1 MDIKQ
6 PVCLFG
12 HCRTLCVQWWATWC
26 VYPLIHQQDI
36 IYSLQ
41 RNSLLIFMNSLGS
54 IRVIIWQ
61 RPFGKHWN
69 YMASLGGH
77 VSHILS
83 MYSANIFTDH
93 CYCNGQCQQQQH
105 NDDITWV
112 TMPAARHIIF
122 SIRCSHAMHASYNPF
137 SSNQGI
143 IITFLSR
150 LVSNCLFSSWKG
162 LERYQGLRA
171 RRLLHKV
178 PTIKTTLPGLS
189 HRIMT
194 TMQQLTS
201 ILTWLM
207 WIWTQTLILT

>member
-6 PVCLFG
+6 PVHLFG
-12 HCRTLCVQWWATWC
+12 HCRTLCVQWWATQC
-26 VYPLIHQQDI
+26 IYPLIHQQDI

-41 RNSLLIFMNSLGS
+41 RNSSSIFVNS
-54 IRVIIWQ
+54 
-61 RPFGKHWN
+61 
-69 YMASLGGH
+69 
-77 VSHILS
+77 
-83 MYSANIFTDH
+83 
-93 CYCNGQCQQQQH
+93 
-105 NDDITWV
+105 
-112 TMPAARHIIF
+112 MPAARHIIF
-122 SIRCSHAMHASYNPF
+122 STRCSHVMHASYNSF

-178 PTIKTTLPGLS
+178 PTIKTTLPSLS

-194 TMQQLTS
+194 TMQQLTL
-201 ILTWLM
+201 ILTWLT
-207 WIWTQTLILT
+207 WIWTQTLILTQLCTCSLRSRG